1 MCILWGDQ
9 TVSVEPFRADV
20 ESALDRQGSAGG
32 IRCHSV
38 IYWDATARDLSEY
51 GYPVLRAWIR
61 NGSIFGRVETL
72 TRLRIGGG
80 PELAS
85 EPDAADELAGLTL
98 SVALCRFRSQLIDG
112 TGWNES
118 GGASMRS
125 YFIGQCLMQFPNE
138 YRKWVRECRSGVV
151 ASPVLLDD
159 WSLLPSS
166 APGPETVSAQ
176 RLTIHMYLKSA
187 PTRTRKALLYVAAGY
202 THQEIAAFIG
212 TTPKAIEMLIRRFR
226 KQLKLNFEVGL
237 D

>member
-1 MCILWGDQ
+1 M
-9 TVSVEPFRADV
+9 SVEPFKVDV
-20 ESALDRQGSAGG
+20 ESTLDSQGSAGD
-32 IRCHSV
+32 IRCRSELV
-38 IYWDATARDLSEY
+38 TSWDATARDLSEY
-51 GYPVLRAWIR
+51 SFPVLQAWIR
-61 NGSIFGRVETL
+61 NGSIFARVESL
-72 TRLRIGGG
+72 TRLRVGGG
-80 PELAS
+80 SELAS
-85 EPDAADELAGLTL
+85 EPDAAGELAGLTL

-112 TGWNES
+112 TGWNER

-138 YRKWVRECRSGVV
+138 YRKWARECRSGAV

-166 APGPETVSAQ
+166 APGPETVSDQ
-176 RLTIHMYLKSA
+176 RLTIHRYLKSA

-212 TTPKAIEMLIRRFR
+212 TTPKAIEMLLRRFR
-226 KQLKLNFEVGL
+226 KQLRLSSEVGL